1 MNGKCTSPT
10 VVQQFI
16 YGLKANMY
24 TYRYSPLCP
33 SHSIPEV
40 GFGNIAGSL
49 LGLLV
54 ECIEL
59 EGEGEDRGGGRGQR
73 GRESGEGEW
82 GGGGERRRGGGE
94 KGERARGGGEREE
107 ELGGRRGGRQEV
119 FI

>member
-1 MNGKCTSPT
+1 MNGKCIPVPT

-16 YGLKANMY
+16 YGLKANIY

-59 EGEGEDRGGGRGQR
+59 EGEGEDRGV
-73 GRESGEGEW
+73 
-82 GGGGERRRGGGE
+82 GGGGEEGKRGREREAGERGRRRS
-94 KGERARGGGEREE
+94 
-107 ELGGRRGGRQEV
+107 
-119 FI
+119 